1 MINISSSIESNSVT
15 SGRVPPHNTEAEQ
28 SVLGSILLK
37 EKAFTSVLDIL
48 SPADFYRKGHRII
61 FEAMIDLFQKNEPQD
76 LVTITNLLNDKNHLE
91 DVGGP
96 TYLASLTS
104 IVPVTANIVAY
115 ARIIRQKSILR
126 NLISVNSDIANRC
139 FEDQGDIDQL
149 VDDAE
154 QAIFDIAGK
163 KSGYKFHSA
172 QADHSRLFRNSRAAL
187 QTKRADYRST
197 DRLYKH

>member
-1 MINISSSIESNSVT
+1 MDCPIV
-15 SGRVPPHNTEAEQ
+15 GWAP
-28 SVLGSILLK
+28 ILLK
-37 EKAFTSVLDIL
+37 EKALTSVLDIL
-48 SPADFYRKGHRII
+48 SPADFYRKSHRII

-76 LVTITNLLNDKNHLE
+76 LVTITNLLNDKNNLE

-104 IVPVTANIVAY
+104 IVPVTSNISAY

-139 FEDQGDIDQL
+139 FEEQGDIDQL

-163 KSGYKFHSA
+163 KSGTNFTPLKEIIPGC
-172 QADHSRLFRNSRAAL
+172 FRRGGGT
-187 QTKRADYRST
+187 Q
-197 DRLYKH
+197 